1 MQVLVRDHCAASP
14 AQPAVAAGP
23 APAPAPAPAAG
34 AAREHSPAPG
44 LFGASLE
51 TQDHNVNTV
60 YN

>member
-23 APAPAPAPAAG
+23 APAPALAAG

-51 TQDHNVNTV
+51 TQDHNVNTI